1 MADKKVISIRFHSDN
16 KEDMELYGRL
26 EQEAG
31 SSASLASVV
40 KAKIRDSYIAK
51 NQAAGAAGTAE
62 LQEQIVSTI
71 REEMQQSG
79 MKMIG
84 ALLSGM
90 NGTGGM
96 VQTISITEESKLPEE
111 SGELPSGALDFLE

>member
-1 MADKKVISIRFHSDN
+1 MADKRVISIRFHKDN
-16 KEDMELYGRL
+16 KEDMELYERL

-31 SSASLASVV
+31 SSASLAAVV
-40 KAKIRDSYIAK
+40 KAKIKNSYSVK
-51 NQAAGAAGTAE
+51 NQMEGTAE

-71 REEMQQSG
+71 RMEMQESG

-84 ALLSGM
+84 ALLAGM
-90 NGTGGM
+90 NSTGGM
-96 VQTISITEESKLPEE
+96 VQTIPITEESKLPEE

>member
-40 KAKIRDSYIAK
+40 KAKIRDSYAAK
-51 NQAAGAAGTAE
+51 NQAAGTAE

>member
-1 MADKKVISIRFHSDN
+1 MADKRVISIRFHSDN
-16 KEDMELYGRL
+16 KEDMELYERL
-26 EQEAG
+26 EQEAA

-40 KAKIRDSYIAK
+40 KAKIRDSYIAE
-51 NQAAGAAGTAE
+51 NQIVGITE

-71 REEMQQSG
+71 RQEMQQSG